1 MEDDRGPDNARL
13 RRARQH
19 VAALKGFY
27 IHVTVFLLVNC
38 GLAGINFATGAPW
51 WFQWPLL
58 GWGIGLLG
66 HAVIVFSPV
75 RIFGREWEERKI
87 KEHMDKP

>member
-1 MEDDRGPDNARL
+1 MEVDRNSDDAKL